1 MNYPLKAKYR
11 GIVFFGNNEEVIKN
25 AILKKFPNCL
35 EDLEYISVTK
45 NNPTVNDYKAPA
57 KEKKKLSFKDGVTGA
72 YALFK
77 VATGSVVDQNELNR
91 RANICIKCPMLVGS
105 TNCRA
110 CGFAKG
116 LANYIKKLKKEF
128 GKGFVIPHGLEDK
141 HCNVCQCALSVMLPS
156 KLDVFKHD
164 KDKQSERPNN
174 CWLKKDSPNY
184 ISEN

>member
-77 VATGSVVDQNELNR
+77 VATGSVVDQNELNMEMNDS
-91 RANICIKCPMLVGS
+91 AL
-105 TNCRA
+105 
-110 CGFAKG
+110 
-116 LANYIKKLKKEF
+116 NYLQKALQTILKSSRKN
-128 GKGFVIPHGLEDK
+128 LE
-141 HCNVCQCALSVMLPS
+141 
-156 KLDVFKHD
+156 
-164 KDKQSERPNN
+164 KD
-174 CWLKKDSPNY
+174 L
-184 ISEN
+184 

>member
-11 GIVFFGNNEEVIKN
+11 GIVFFGNNEETIKN
-25 AILKKFPNCL
+25 AIVKKFPNCL

-110 CGFAKG
+110 CGFAKA
-116 LANYIKKLKKEF
+116 LQTILKSSRKN
-128 GKGFVIPHGLEDK
+128 LE
-141 HCNVCQCALSVMLPS
+141 
-156 KLDVFKHD
+156 
-164 KDKQSERPNN
+164 KD
-174 CWLKKDSPNY
+174 L
-184 ISEN
+184 